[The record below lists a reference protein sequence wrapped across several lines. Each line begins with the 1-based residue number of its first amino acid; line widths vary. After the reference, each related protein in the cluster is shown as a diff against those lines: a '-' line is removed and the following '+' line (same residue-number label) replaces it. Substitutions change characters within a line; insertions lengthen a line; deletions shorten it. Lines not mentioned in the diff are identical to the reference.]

1 MPVLSF
7 SPFQLDVVDE
17 RLSKDGVELK
27 LRRKPF
33 AILKFLALNP
43 KRLVTQDELIEAVWG
58 KVVMSESLLRTHV
71 RDLRSVVGDSII
83 ETVIGRGYR
92 FVADVHEIASHPGPD
107 VAAAPSLVGRNDEL
121 AALRAHLDAALDRK
135 RQLVFVTGRTG
146 IGKTALVDA
155 LLEHAIAASALVA
168 RGVCVEQYGTGEAF
182 LPVLSALGALCRGKH
197 GDHVV

>member
-1 MPVLSF
+1 MPSLSF

-92 FVADVHEIASHPGPD
+92 FVADVHEIASHPAAV
-107 VAAAPSLVGRNDEL
+107 VAADPSLLGRNDEL
-121 AALRAHLDAALDRK
+121 SALRAHPHAALHRK
-135 RQLVFVTGRTG
+135 RPLGSVTGRTG
-146 IGKTALVDA
+146 IGKP
-155 LLEHAIAASALVA
+155 ALVA
-168 RGVCVEQYGTGEAF
+168 APLEPAIPPSS
-182 LPVLSALGALCRGKH
+182 LLSPGACAGP
-197 GDHVV
+197 